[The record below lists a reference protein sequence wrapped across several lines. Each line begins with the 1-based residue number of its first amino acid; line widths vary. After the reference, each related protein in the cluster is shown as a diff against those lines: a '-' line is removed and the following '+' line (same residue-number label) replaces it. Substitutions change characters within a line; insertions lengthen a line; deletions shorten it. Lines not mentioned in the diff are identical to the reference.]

1 MDLVV
6 PVKELRR
13 AKSRLAAAVADLPGT
28 DADRT
33 RAHRGLALAL
43 ARDTLRAATAAAV
56 RRVVV
61 VTAEPAGLLGV
72 TREGTAGDATAGV
85 EIVDDPDDGLNAAIR
100 HGIEYLRRTARGRP
114 GLVAVLQADLPALR
128 PAELDAALA
137 RAAAVIA
144 GGADAALVAD
154 HVGTGT
160 TLLVGAPGRVLRP
173 CFGVG
178 SAGAH
183 AAAGAVVLDGAW
195 PGLRAD
201 VDTPADLARV
211 LALGTGPA
219 TRAWP
224 RTAPGPD
231 GPPEVTPGRAQGDD
245 RVNDGAAGAEE
256 RSGSLAGS
264 TRLGQNPGA

>member
-183 AAAGAVVLDGAW
+183 AAAGPSCWTGRGRGCAPTSTPRPTSRASW
-195 PGLRAD
+195 RSAPGR
-201 VDTPADLARV
+201 
-211 LALGTGPA
+211 
-219 TRAWP
+219 P
-224 RTAPGPD
+224 RAPGP
-231 GPPEVTPGRAQGDD
+231 GPRPDPTGRP
-245 RVNDGAAGAEE
+245 R
-256 RSGSLAGS
+256 
-264 TRLGQNPGA
+264 